1 MNFKVG
7 IIGYGMM
14 GKHSHQAIDET
25 KLAEVIAISEPAM
38 GQDTTH
44 SHLTYEE
51 ILNHS
56 ELTQ

>member
-1 MNFKVG
+1 
-7 IIGYGMM
+7 M